1 MKSMTLGSYLPY
13 DSFMHRID
21 PRAKILALLFV
32 LISVFFDAGFLGY
45 LVIALFT
52 ITALKLAKLKTN
64 YILKSVKPMMF
75 MMGFLGVLN
84 IFMLR
89 TGEILITIGNFSIY
103 TIAITQTM
111 YIVIRLILI
120 VAQTTIVTA
129 TTKPLDLTLGIEHLL
144 TPFKK
149 IGFPAHE
156 VAMMISIALRFI
168 PTLLE
173 ETQRIMKA
181 QASRG
186 VDFNEGTLL
195 EKVNAIISLIVPL
208 FISAFSR
215 AEELANAME
224 ARCYNPEGKRTRY
237 KQLYWNMKDTLVLSS
252 SILLVVVI
260 IILSRLSLW

>member
-1 MKSMTLGSYLPY
+1 MKNMTLGSYLPY
-13 DSFMHRID
+13 DSFMHRVD
-21 PRAKILALLFV
+21 PRAKILALLIV

-45 LVIALFT
+45 LLISVLT
-52 ITALKLAKLKTN
+52 IGALKSAKLSMG
-64 YILKSVKPMMF
+64 YILKSVKPMLF
-75 MMGFLGVLN
+75 MMSFLAVLN
-84 IFMLR
+84 VFMIR
-89 TGEILITIGNFSIY
+89 TGEVLITIGSFPIY
-103 TIAITQTM
+103 TQAIKQTV
-111 YIVIRLILI
+111 YIIIRLILI
-120 VAQTTIVTA
+120 IALTTTVTA

-149 IGFPAHE
+149 VGFPAHE

-186 VDFNEGTLL
+186 VDFNEGTLM
-195 EKVNAIISLIVPL
+195 EKVSAIISLIVPL

-224 ARCYNPEGKRTRY
+224 ARCYNPEANRTRY
-237 KQLYWNMKDTLVLSS
+237 KQLYWKAKDTIILGFSI
-252 SILLVVVI
+252 ILLI
-260 IILSRLSLW
+260 IIVILSRFPLW

>member
-1 MKSMTLGSYLPY
+1 MKNMTLGAYLPY

-21 PRAKILALLFV
+21 PRAKILALMV
-32 LISVFFDAGFLGY
+32 MLIAVFFDAGFIGY
-45 LVIALFT
+45 AIIGAMTLL
-52 ITALKLAKLKTN
+52 ALKAAKINIKF
-64 YILKSVKPMMF
+64 ILKSIKPMMF
-75 MMGFLGVLN
+75 MMAFLGVLN

-89 TGEILITIGNFSIY
+89 TGEVLITIGDFPIY
-103 TIAITQTM
+103 TIAITQTV
-111 YIVIRLILI
+111 YIIIRLVLI
-120 VAQTTIVTA
+120 VAQTTTVTA

-237 KQLYWNMKDTLVLSS
+237 KQLYWNLKDTFVLGVCLVM
-252 SILLVVVI
+252 LVGI
-260 IILSRLSLW
+260 IILSRVSLW